1 MNTLEITEEL
11 LEFLSESE
19 KFCPHFHL
27 SLQSLNTKTLCAMN
41 RHYSAESCM
50 ELVEKINGIFKNPF
64 IGSDIIVGFPQ
75 ETDEDF
81 SLTYEN
87 LKKTELSAIHVF
99 PYSVRKNTKAAVM
112 TGQVEMNV
120 KRRRADILHA
130 LAEEKYAHF
139 VQKNINQE
147 SEILIE
153 KRPDRKTGLLKGV
166 SRNYLNVLL
175 DSQDRSLCNTIQK
188 IKIVKFEASNLFCNI
203 IEGNIP
209 HEFDSVDT
217 TILEVIRNNIVS
229 VLKTVENQKIIENIV
244 RDDKYSTLKTEEY
257 LYGEGRKIIDQYTT
271 SAVCLLKIINLE
283 EINEDISRKTGDAI
297 ITKVCEVI
305 KSNLSSQYIFVRYM
319 GPKFAIVF
327 SGIEKSAV
335 AEFMKQIKEQ
345 VENIKIEPVDVEFED
360 EENVFAIPKINVI
373 ISTYYKGTALEG
385 VLKKLEEYLDS
396 ADKDENKINE
406 L

>member
-1 MNTLEITEEL
+1 MIIGVILILVVIIIL
-11 LEFLSESE
+11 LMVYNMSIHKKIDSFNNLNQ
-19 KFCPHFHL
+19 KVINL
-27 SLQSLNTKTLCAMN
+27 NILQDFMDTISKT
-41 RHYSAESCM
+41 SS
-50 ELVEKINGIFKNPF
+50 VDEKINQINN
-64 IGSDIIVGFPQ
+64 IIIERYQ
-75 ETDEDF
+75 I
-81 SLTYEN
+81 
-87 LKKTELSAIHVF
+87 K
-99 PYSVRKNTKAAVM
+99 YSTIVIYDGTKYV
-112 TGQVEMNV
+112 V
-120 KRRRADILHA
+120 K
-130 LAEEKYAHF
+130 
-139 VQKNINQE
+139 
-147 SEILIE
+147 
-153 KRPDRKTGLLKGV
+153 
-166 SRNYLNVLL
+166 
-175 DSQDRSLCNTIQK
+175 
-188 IKIVKFEASNLFCNI
+188 ASNVDKKHWDALSDLQSEEVFKESIQTSVPKYVTVEGENERLPYQRMEFARAKCAMFFPLYIDNVYI
-203 IEGNIP
+203 GYWLIEGNIP